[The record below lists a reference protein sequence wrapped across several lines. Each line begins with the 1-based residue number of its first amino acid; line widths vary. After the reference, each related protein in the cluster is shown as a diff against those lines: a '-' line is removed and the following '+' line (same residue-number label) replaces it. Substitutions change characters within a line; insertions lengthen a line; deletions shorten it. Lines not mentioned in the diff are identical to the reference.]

1 FYALAFFQHRRY
13 EQFLS
18 EYKLIFHLNR
28 LLVVRILHKQSAQN
42 RKTGII
48 SLSAVGI
55 QIWEKLILQFDGRYS
70 IFFGYF
76 TKDPRLYRIVTFV
89 MCTAQRIKDSELHP
103 AGIQFCH
110 SRIICNIST
119 IARNIGRPERYSPKP
134 GGNAHRN
141 LVGKLPPT
149 LQDIRAVSAIARPAK
164 CITLQSGISCPG
176 HLKHPFVGIM
186 LLNLLFHNLIP
197 SEAVY
202 IVNLIVHTDMVLHIK
217 TVGILFVTP
226 SRFTHIRP
234 KPMRTVG

>member
-1 FYALAFFQHRRY
+1 RY

-18 EYKLIFHLNR
+18 EYKLVFHFNR
-28 LLVVRILHKQSAQN
+28 LFVVRIFHKQSSKN

-48 SLSAVGI
+48 SLPTVGI
-55 QIWEKLILQFDGRYS
+55 QIREKLILQFDGRFG

-76 TKDPRLYRIVTFV
+76 TKEPRLYRIVAFV

-110 SRIICNIST
+110 SWIICNVST
-119 IARNIGRPERYSPKP
+119 IARNIGSPERYSSKS
-134 GGNAHRN
+134 GRNAYRN

-164 CITLQSGISCPG
+164 CITLQPGISCPG
-176 HLKHPFVGIM
+176 HLKHPLVGIM
-186 LLNLLFHNLIP
+186 FLKLFFHHLIP

-202 IVNLIVHTDMVLHIK
+202 VVNLIVHTDMVLHIK
-217 TVGILFVTP
+217 AIGILFVTP

-234 KPMRTVG
+234 KTVRTVG